1 MLRKFFVIPVLLLCL
16 CMPLPGSAEASATN
30 LVAGM
35 AYTIENSVP
44 TTHSYSNFTEDGV
57 SYDTE
62 DLLGISGKLTDG
74 IRAKGGIG
82 DPAWYTTFR
91 SRSRY
96 VTFSFDAPVAVEGF
110 SAGFCRKVV
119 NPTEPIGLGGYGSE
133 ARRVTLDIMDDI
145 CVSVTA
151 LCDGENVVIFISSD
165 TLHTSYAVYEKAAKL
180 LEEKFGI

>member
-110 SAGFCRKVV
+110 SAGFYH
-119 NPTEPIGLGGYGSE
+119 NAGS
-133 ARRVTLDIMDDI
+133 AFYAPRYVKLYLSD
-145 CVSVTA
+145 
-151 LCDGENVVIFISSD
+151 DGENWELLGTAEPSFALNASARV
-165 TLHTSYAVYEKAAKL
+165 SYLVSP
-180 LEEKFGI
+180 I